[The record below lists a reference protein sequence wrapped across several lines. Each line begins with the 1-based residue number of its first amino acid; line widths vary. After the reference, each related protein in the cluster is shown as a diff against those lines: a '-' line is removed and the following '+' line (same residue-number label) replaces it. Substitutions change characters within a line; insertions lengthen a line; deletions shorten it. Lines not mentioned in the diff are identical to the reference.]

1 LYKYFIYKM
10 SYFEEYI
17 SFDNHK
23 ELLNPFVKVKDI
35 KKIIK
40 EITGSDEE
48 NQQIDIL
55 LQLQHSYDES
65 FFWDFAKIKVVDKTR
80 YRMKLTRS
88 LYETYIIL
96 DLNKKI
102 EDLKNFINEH
112 TKIPIEKL
120 QFKLNDCILD
130 NNETLINR
138 NLSSDKLSVNIIKKL
153 NNQIRIK
160 YPNSEEKQINT
171 DLCNTGIELLEE
183 IQGNCIKSPNDI
195 KYNLVYKNENLYLGY
210 LLVSSGIKDGDLIEL
225 KEWNNTFPIFVI
237 TLANRIIPVNV
248 KSSDTVYNLKELIYQ
263 FGEIDP
269 EEQRLIFKGKQ
280 LEDHKTMADYKIEK
294 GSTLHVVLRLRGGNN

>member
-1 LYKYFIYKM
+1 M

-17 SFDNHK
+17 SFDRHK
-23 ELLNPFVKVKDI
+23 DLLNPFVTVKDI

-120 QFKLNDCILD
+120 QFKLNDCILE

-153 NNQIRIK
+153 NNQIRLK

-237 TLANRIIPVNV
+237 TLTNKIIPVNV

-263 FGEIDP
+263 FGEIEP

-280 LEDHKTMADYKIEK
+280 LEDHKTMADYEVEK

>member
-1 LYKYFIYKM
+1 
-10 SYFEEYI
+10 
-17 SFDNHK
+17 
-23 ELLNPFVKVKDI
+23 VKVKDI

-120 QFKLNDCILD
+120 QFKLNDRIL
-130 NNETLINR
+130 NNDE
-138 NLSSDKLSVNIIKKL
+138 NLKSYNLFGDKLSVNIIKVL
-153 NNQIRIK
+153 NNQIRLK

-237 TLANRIIPVNV
+237 TLANKIIPVNV
-248 KSSDTVYNLKELIYQ
+248 KSSDTVYNLKELIYK
-263 FGEIDP
+263 FGEIEP
-269 EEQRLIFKGKQ
+269 KEQRLIFKGKQ
-280 LEDHKTMADYKIEK
+280 LEDHKTMADYEVEK

>member
-1 LYKYFIYKM
+1 M

-153 NNQIRIK
+153 NNQIRLK

-225 KEWNNTFPIFVI
+225 KEWNNIFPIFVI
-237 TLANRIIPVNV
+237 TLANKIIPVNV

-280 LEDHKTMADYKIEK
+280 LDDHKTMADYKIEK

>member
-1 LYKYFIYKM
+1 M

-153 NNQIRIK
+153 NNQIRLK

-237 TLANRIIPVNV
+237 TLVNKIIPVNV

-280 LEDHKTMADYKIEK
+280 LEDHKTMADYEVEK

>member
-1 LYKYFIYKM
+1 M

-55 LQLQHSYDES
+55 LQLQYYHDEER
-65 FFWDFAKIKVVDKTR
+65 FWDCAKIKVVDKTR

-153 NNQIRIK
+153 NNKIRLK

-237 TLANRIIPVNV
+237 TLTNKIIPVNV

-263 FGEIDP
+263 FGEIEP

-280 LEDHKTMADYKIEK
+280 LEDHKTMADYEVEK

>member
-1 LYKYFIYKM
+1 M

-17 SFDNHK
+17 SFDRHK
-23 ELLNPFVKVKDI
+23 DLLNPFVKVKDI

-48 NQQIDIL
+48 NQQIEIL
-55 LQLQHSYDES
+55 LQPQYYYDEER
-65 FFWDFAKIKVVDKTR
+65 FWDCAKIKVVDKTR

-102 EDLKNFINEH
+102 EDLKNFINEKK
-112 TKIPIEKL
+112 KIPIEKL

-237 TLANRIIPVNV
+237 TLTNKIIPVNV

-263 FGEIDP
+263 FGEIEP

-280 LEDHKTMADYKIEK
+280 LEDHKTMADYEVEK